1 MANYSLTADGEAI
14 MQNQSVEFKQTNAT
28 DFNPPTISAVSRA
41 TSTTDL
47 VQNNLTFPNIESA
60 VLTELQGRRPNFNMQ
75 FPRGYYNT

>member
-47 VQNNLTFPNIESA
+47 VQNNLTFPNLESA
-60 VLTELQGRRPNFNMQ
+60 VLGELQGRRPNFNLQ
-75 FPRGYYNT
+75 FPRGYYNR